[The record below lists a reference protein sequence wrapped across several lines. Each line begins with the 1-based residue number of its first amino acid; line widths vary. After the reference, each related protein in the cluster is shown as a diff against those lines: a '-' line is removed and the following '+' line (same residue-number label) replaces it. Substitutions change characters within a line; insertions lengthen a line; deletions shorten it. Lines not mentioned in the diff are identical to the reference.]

1 MLLIAAI
8 ALLTVVVAVGGWLAS
23 LYLMVERPPARLNWV
38 GLLHGVGGVVGFA
51 VMVAALQ
58 VPAGAHA
65 VRMGVGRFGWF
76 AAFLVGAA
84 LLAGLVILATHMR
97 RLAVPNSLVA
107 THGLLAVSGYT
118 LLVTYLTMLR

>member
-8 ALLTVVVAVGGWLAS
+8 ALLTVVVCVGGWLGS
-23 LYLMVERPPARLNWV
+23 LYLLVERPPARLNWI
-38 GLLHGVGGVVGFA
+38 GILHGAGGAFGFA
-51 VMVAALQ
+51 VMVAALRA
-58 VPAGAHA
+58 PPGAYA

-76 AAFLVGAA
+76 SAYLVGGA
-84 LLAGLVILATHMR
+84 LLAGLVILVTQLR

-107 THGLLAVSGYT
+107 THGMLAVTGYT